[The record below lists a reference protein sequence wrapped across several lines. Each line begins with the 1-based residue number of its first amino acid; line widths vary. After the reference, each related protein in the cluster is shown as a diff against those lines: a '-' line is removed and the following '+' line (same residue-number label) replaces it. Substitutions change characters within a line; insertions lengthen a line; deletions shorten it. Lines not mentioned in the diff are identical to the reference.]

1 MSPDKCQEKRRRDK
15 EDHEPN
21 KSSTSDNERNGKVKS
36 GSEKDAK
43 HATQHSGVQKS
54 SSHESVHCSSTSISF
69 LKDVTD
75 QKYHGIKSSDQSKA
89 DPSVYRKKSSDT
101 NSNISNEF
109 RESINIHSNSLGQQR
124 IPGDGGRTLLILYNC

>member
-1 MSPDKCQEKRRRDK
+1 MLSPKGPKSDEEKK
-15 EDHEPN
+15 LHE
-21 KSSTSDNERNGKVKS
+21 EH
-36 GSEKDAK
+36 E
-43 HATQHSGVQKS
+43 TQHSGVQKS

-109 RESINIHSNSLGQQR
+109 RESININSNSLSQQR
-124 IPGDGGRTLLILYNC
+124 IPGDGGRTLFILYNC